1 MHAAFDHP
9 GANAIAVLA
18 IVWAAGVLVTI
29 AVVLLYTAVQSYG
42 PDLSCEKLRDNA
54 GGGDVP
60 RNIDAWNDY
69 ELICGQP
76 PLS

>member
-1 MHAAFDHP
+1 MQAELDRP
-9 GANAIAVLA
+9 GSNAIAVLA
-18 IVWAAGVLVTI
+18 VVWAAGVLAII
-29 AVVLLYTAVQSYG
+29 AVVLLYIAVQSYD
-42 PDLSCEKLRDNA
+42 PDLSCEKLRAKA
-54 GGGDVP
+54 GRGDVP